1 MKAGRNHS
9 GLPALLSPVFTVS
22 FPKGIKYIMEGLM
35 KMDDKASGH
44 MSLEDAYDLI
54 MHRSGTAGCI
64 PAAND
69 VRNPDGS
76 FKKFSLYDYS
86 IYITETKANI

>member
-1 MKAGRNHS
+1 MKH
-9 GLPALLSPVFTVS
+9 V
-22 FPKGIKYIMEGLM
+22 MEGLM
-35 KMDDKASGH
+35 MDDKTSGH

-54 MHRSGTAGCI
+54 MNRSGTAGCI
-64 PAAND
+64 PVAND

-86 IYITETKANI
+86 LYPTETKANI